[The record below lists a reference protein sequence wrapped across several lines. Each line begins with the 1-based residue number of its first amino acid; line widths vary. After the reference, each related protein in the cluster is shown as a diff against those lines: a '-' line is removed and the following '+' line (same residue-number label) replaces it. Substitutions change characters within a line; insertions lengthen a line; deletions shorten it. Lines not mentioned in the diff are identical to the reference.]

1 MVTLWH
7 KGLSECF
14 MWTTNGIDKI
24 KTHVKSTGLISISG
38 DINITLLTWWLLAA
52 DSLTYVC
59 IPHFENHW
67 FSFCW
72 VFLGFF
78 GVVILSESISSD
90 IFKSIWNKGIL
101 RANLLSYD
109 HFCVARYKLKSRSFT
124 IYLFGR
130 HGKETGCAI
139 YISKCKSNLISLP
152 PSI

>member
-1 MVTLWH
+1 MMIVSCRQPDLCVHPTLW
-7 KGLSECF
+7 EP
-14 MWTTNGIDKI
+14 
-24 KTHVKSTGLISISG
+24 LISI
-38 DINITLLTWWLLAA
+38 LL
-52 DSLTYVC
+52 SV
-59 IPHFENHW
+59 P
-67 FSFCW
+67 W
-72 VFLGFF
+72 VFGL
-78 GVVILSESISSD
+78 VILSESISSD

-152 PSI
+152 PLHIGIVFHVSYISISLAPDLVNVGFYYFQTVG